1 MNKQFPEYT
10 TTMYKY
16 LTNTELIDKIYC
28 SLSNGKPVPFEWA
41 AQYEEEWTLHY
52 SLVIGIDIPNDR
64 ITVANPYGYVEEL
77 TLNDFLERTS
87 FEAYEEMP
95 FYFKLGFAFGIFEKN
110 TLFIVE

>member
-41 AQYEEEWTLHY
+41 AQYEEEWTLQNE
-52 SLVIGIDIPNDR
+52 GIIP
-64 ITVANPYGYVEEL
+64 
-77 TLNDFLERTS
+77 
-87 FEAYEEMP
+87 
-95 FYFKLGFAFGIFEKN
+95 FKAGGKI
-110 TLFIVE
+110 